1 LFRNIK
7 SSLSEKVRFD
17 MEISDE
23 TTVTRGSIGELYG
36 LPQSC
41 ADWAILVGDN
51 RAIASKFSAGDLS
64 LAEQA
69 AAETDT
75 QYYVAQS
82 VEEAGTL
89 AAENRRRIAMYGSPH
104 SRLIGLRYLDIQS
117 IQKEEERRAKKLLEA
132 GGAVVALAC
141 KEGKGLDDFWRAYDG
156 LRQDNPELSE
166 S

>member
-1 LFRNIK
+1 MK
-7 SSLSEKVRFD
+7 
-17 MEISDE
+17 ISDE
-23 TTVTRGSIGELYG
+23 TTAMRGFIGE
-36 LPQSC
+36 PQSHI
-41 ADWAILVGDN
+41 DWAILVSDN
-51 RAIASKFSAGDLS
+51 RAITSKFSAGDLS

-89 AAENRRRIAMYGSPH
+89 EAENRRRIAMYESPH

-156 LRQDNPELSE
+156 LRQANPELSE
-166 S
+166 A

>member
-1 LFRNIK
+1 MFRNIK
-7 SSLSEKVRFD
+7 SSLSEKVRLE
-17 MEISDE
+17 MKISDE
-23 TTVTRGSIGELYG
+23 TTAMRGFIGE
-36 LPQSC
+36 PQSHI
-41 ADWAILVGDN
+41 DWAILVGDN

-75 QYYVAQS
+75 QYCVVTQS
-82 VEEAGTL
+82 AEEAGIL
-89 AAENRRRIAMYGSPH
+89 AAENRRRIAVYASPH
-104 SRLIGLRYLDIQS
+104 SSPIKPEHLDIRRMRE
-117 IQKEEERRAKKLLEA
+117 EEERRAKKLLEA

-156 LRQDNPELSE
+156 LRQANPELSE